1 MHMQI
6 IFKRNKMNKQF
17 ETIEE
22 MLDFKNAFSG
32 NVTFIKPFDYG
43 EVYKS
48 VREFGGVD
56 IITHRQCLIQI
67 NESPIST
74 VPMYALVLNC
84 KTMNV
89 YKTLPQAIRW
99 VKNYLSNNSDF
110 IEEVNGEEVS
120 NE

>member
-1 MHMQI
+1 MQI

-22 MLDFKNAFSG
+22 MLDFKNAFSDK
-32 NVTFIKPFDYG
+32 VTFIKPFDYG
-43 EVYKS
+43 EIYKS

-67 NESPIST
+67 HESPIST

-99 VKNYLSNNSDF
+99 VKNYLRNNSDF
-110 IEEVNGEEVS
+110 IEEVNGEEGN